1 MKTNLKKERELL
13 NLSNK
18 VSSSIKNITSKKKV
32 KKIVLRK
39 MHYHI
44 IDKSHMSR
52 HID

>member
-18 VSSSIKNITSKKKV
+18 VSSSIKNITSKK
-32 KKIVLRK
+32 IVLRK